1 MFFGLPTPSVRLSSA
16 GVFSCMFGYVQLCS
30 AMFGYVQLCSMV
42 HVYLPK
48 GMKTGL
54 DEAGFNPG
62 WFMISVRTRANMI
75 HVPERE

>member
-1 MFFGLPTPSVRLSSA
+1 
-16 GVFSCMFGYVQLCS
+16 MFGYVQLCS

-62 WFMISVRTRANMI
+62 YQLSMHLPIKEFLQKGPAC
-75 HVPERE
+75 